1 MLCNSDIKRATNK
14 DLNLISLYNRYNR
27 LKTTTTKMKKIV
39 QKSLVFL
46 RCRLGIKRH
55 PVGFDSNGNSYYD
68 NGIIDQ

>member
-14 DLNLISLYNRYNR
+14 TLNLIYFYNRYNR
-27 LKTTTTKMKKIV
+27 YKTTTKMKKIV

-68 NGIIDQ
+68 NGIINQ

>member
-14 DLNLISLYNRYNR
+14 TLNLISFYNRYNR
-27 LKTTTTKMKKIV
+27 YKTTTKMKKIV

-68 NGIIDQ
+68 NGIINQ